1 MPAGGKPSDA
11 GRRVHQLPVPR
22 RGALRGRRRR
32 PKPLREM
39 TDPPDHRPLIR
50 LLPGRDRRVKSG
62 HPWAFSNEIAMT
74 PEARALPPGSLVR
87 LEGDD
92 GWRHGTWQFNPHSLI
107 GARRLD
113 RDPAARVDAA
123 WLAARLGAA
132 LALRERLYPGAPYHR
147 LVHAEADG
155 LPGLVLDRYG
165 DALALQANTAGME
178 RLTPAL
184 VEALRGLLAPRLI
197 VARNDAA
204 VRGLEGLEEAVHPLL
219 GEGGAARVDEGGLGF
234 AVDLLGGQKTGW
246 FFDQRENRDRV
257 ARLAAGAAVLDAF
270 CHTGGFGLR
279 CAAAGAA
286 RVVLLDR
293 SAPALDLALRSAAEN
308 GLAARVTARREEALE
323 ALERMAGEGARF
335 DIVVAD
341 PPAFAKSRK
350 DQPAALRGY
359 AKLARLAAALVAP
372 GGFLFLASCS
382 HHVAP
387 AEFADAAV
395 HGILRARREARV
407 LFQGGAG
414 PDHPVH
420 PLLPESAYLKAML
433 FHLM

>member
-1 MPAGGKPSDA
+1 MSDPAP
-11 GRRVHQLPVPR
+11 
-22 RGALRGRRRR
+22 
-32 PKPLREM
+32 
-39 TDPPDHRPLIR
+39 TRPLIR
-50 LLPGRDRRVKSG
+50 LLPGRDRRAKGG

-74 PEARALPPGSLVR
+74 PAAKALPPGTPVR

-92 GWRHGTWQFNPHSLI
+92 GWRHGTWLFNPHSLI
-107 GARRLD
+107 AARRLD
-113 RDPAARVDAA
+113 RDPEAAVEDPA
-123 WLAARLGAA
+123 WIRRRLADA
-132 LALRERLYPGAPYHR
+132 LALRDRLYPGAPFYR

-155 LPGLVLDRYG
+155 LPGLVIDRYG

-178 RLTPAL
+178 RLTPAIL
-184 VEALRGLLAPRLI
+184 AALQGLLAPRLV

-204 VRGLEGLEEAVHPLL
+204 ARVLEGLAEEVRPLL
-219 GEGGAARVDEGGLGF
+219 GEGGAARAEEGGLGF
-234 AVDLLGGQKTGW
+234 QVDLLGGQKTGW
-246 FFDQRENRDRV
+246 FFDQRENRARV
-257 ARLAAGAAVLDAF
+257 AALAGGATVLDAF

-293 SAPALDLALRSAAEN
+293 SEHALALARESAAEH
-308 GLAARVTARREEALE
+308 GLEARVETRRAEALE
-323 ALERMAGEGARF
+323 ALERMQATGERF

-341 PPAFAKSRK
+341 PPAFAKARK

-359 AKLARLAAALVAP
+359 AKLARLAAGLVAP
-372 GGFLFLASCS
+372 GGFLFIASCS

-387 AEFADAAV
+387 GEFADAV
-395 HGILRARREARV
+395 IHGIARASRGERTGQGREARI

-433 FHLM
+433 FHLA